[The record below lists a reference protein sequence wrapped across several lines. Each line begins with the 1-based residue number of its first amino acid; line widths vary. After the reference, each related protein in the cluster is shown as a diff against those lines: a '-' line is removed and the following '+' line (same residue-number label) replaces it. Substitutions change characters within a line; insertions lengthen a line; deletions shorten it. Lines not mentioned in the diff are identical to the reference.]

1 MDIATDLWA
10 LQSALISPRKINS
23 SPLTNITDIPCIQIN
38 ASLLPV
44 GMCLSSPSTTGHPA
58 SLSGIHGLLTAA
70 GYLPVR
76 PPLPV
81 ILPAHPCTSSCC
93 PRSAPAQQRAGG
105 HLGVGRAS
113 LSRHSVLCVGV
124 ECVCVCVCMC
134 VCVRALL
141 VVGAADRWQWIPAS
155 VTWWAHNLIRKKVYI
170 RSFCIWKAIIPQ
182 VLWWLWQHT
191 GPIHFQNS
199 LFSKDSYSVPIFS

>member
-1 MDIATDLWA
+1 MNILNKQEWRKLRYSSVVTQLLVHFDSQHYFCVDIATDLWA
-10 LQSALISPRKINS
+10 LQSTLVSPKKINS

-44 GMCLSSPSTTGHPA
+44 GMCLSSPSTTGHPV

-70 GYLPVR
+70 GYLPVW

-113 LSRHSVLCVGV
+113 LSLHTVLCVGV
-124 ECVCVCVCMC
+124 ECVCVCVCVCVCACVC

-141 VVGAADRWQWIPAS
+141 VVGAADR
-155 VTWWAHNLIRKKVYI
+155 
-170 RSFCIWKAIIPQ
+170 
-182 VLWWLWQHT
+182 
-191 GPIHFQNS
+191 
-199 LFSKDSYSVPIFS
+199 